1 MGPNSYRSAGSLSS
15 SFTSAVAMA
24 LGRRVLHALRGG
36 DPQKLQTRGE
46 HDAHRVS
53 QREARRA
60 ELGVRLVNHALVA
73 VLVAERVPAA
83 ELDGDVNEVPGDE
96 GWLVLL

>member
-1 MGPNSYRSAGSLSS
+1 MGPNSCRSAGSLSS
-15 SFTSAVAMA
+15 TFTSAVAMA

-36 DPQKLQTRGE
+36 DPQKLQARGE

-60 ELGVRLVNHALVA
+60 QLGVGLVDHALVT
-73 VLVAERVPAA
+73 VLVPERVPAA
-83 ELDGDVNEVPGDE
+83 ELDGDVDEVPGDE
-96 GWLVLL
+96 GRL